1 MNHKHKKGWIFLLL
15 CPPLIL
21 LGITWIVMALWN
33 SLLPDIIGV
42 RAITFWQAM
51 GILVLSKILFGGF
64 HFGRGMRDFKERKMR
79 HKMMSLSGRKGEIQ
93 RSMEEPLRKRILRQ
107 EQNEQG
113 ISGISEVVK

>member
-21 LGITWIVMALWN
+21 LGVTWIVMALWN

-42 RAITFWQAM
+42 RAINFWQAM

-79 HKMMSLSGRKGEIQ
+79 HKMMSLSPEEREKFKEVWKNRCENGFFGRNRTNRE
-93 RSMEEPLRKRILRQ
+93 
-107 EQNEQG
+107 
-113 ISGISEVVK
+113 